1 MIKEYN
7 KVLKLIIGDETYKAF
22 LNTLFEDV
30 YDRFPDIRIDNIEL
44 LLNSFSKIILSLAL
58 INDIRLHVIQIKL
71 IENITININME
82 DFLKNYK
89 KYIEEVKKFKE
100 DILFKN

>member
-100 DILFKN
+100 DLLFIN